1 MVLKLSWGNKLRAIL
16 LALFLSLL
24 GASAIA
30 APITLEF
37 TSDVE
42 VSNNTFTTQGY
53 YFAGN
58 PGVAW
63 DPGGNFLG
71 PDGLPGTMNYCPGC
85 DASMT
90 TVSGAAF
97 NLYSLDMWVPLPDPG
112 DDYLTITGNYQGG
125 GQIIANIAIS
135 ATWAE
140 IVFDPSWSNLIS
152 VEFGA
157 TSGNG
162 LDGVVMDNITVSTVP
177 VPAAVWLFGSA
188 LAGLGWLRRKQ
199 TI

>member
-1 MVLKLSWGNKLRAIL
+1 LRVIL

-24 GASAIA
+24 GFSAIA

-42 VSNNTFTTQGY
+42 EGANNTFTTQGY
-53 YFAGN
+53 FFGGD

-63 DPGGNFLG
+63 DPDGFFLG

-85 DASMT
+85 EAVMT

-97 NLYSLDMWVPLPDPG
+97 NLYSLDIKVPLPEPAN
-112 DDYLTITGNYQGG
+112 DYLTITGNYQAG
-125 GQIIANIAIS
+125 GQITANIAIS
-135 ATWAE
+135 ASWAE
-140 IVFDPSWSNLIS
+140 IFFDPAWSNLSS

-157 TSGNG
+157 TLGTG
-162 LDGVVMDNITVSTVP
+162 LDGVVIDNITVSAVP
-177 VPAAVWLFGSA
+177 IPAAVWLFGSA
-188 LAGLGWLRRKQ
+188 LAGLGWMRRKP
-199 TI
+199 TVS